1 MSRLEQLF
9 NTAVAEFQNGRF
21 SEAEKALQKIGRK
34 HRHIPDILHLQGLI
48 ALETGKLKQAADS
61 FRQLVRAQKNNAEY
75 HALLGTALLMADR
88 EKQAVAAFD
97 NAIALDPDKAD
108 HHYNRGLARK
118 RLQEFTAAEQGFREA
133 LRLSPDHLD
142 ARFELGL
149 VLRQA
154 QKLEQALDSFE
165 RVLKQDPE
173 SVDGM
178 TEMAEC
184 LIGLQ
189 RFSEALPLLQNAEA
203 LDPESVPILN
213 ALGIVNYYL
222 KNYEDSER
230 AFQKALSREP
240 DTFQLHNALGNLYHR
255 IGRLSDA
262 EQCFRNAMARSTQ
275 VTEANLNLA
284 GLLLLNGA
292 YGEGWRLFENMRGVA
307 YGGAVP
313 QAPWNGED
321 LSDKTIRVY
330 GYQGVGD
337 VVMFAGLLPELQS
350 RCRQAIVEID
360 ERLMPLFQRSFE
372 GVEIISAPRGSLP
385 ARNEDRFDF
394 ETIFSELPRFLRTNL
409 AAASP
414 PERGHLTADREK
426 SETIRDRYLAGE
438 SKTLV
443 GIAWH
448 SHNVKR
454 PERNLPLSLW
464 GPILTLPN
472 VTFVSLQ
479 YGDAKAD
486 IAGAERRFG
495 TTILN
500 DPQIDQSAN
509 LDDLASQI
517 DALDLVVSISQASAH
532 FAGALGKRVLT
543 MLPRVPDWRYGLE
556 RHDTIWYPH
565 MTLYRQSETDVWDDV
580 IAAVAAEIAKI
591 TSR

>member
-9 NTAVAEFQNGRF
+9 NMAVAEFQKGRF
-21 SEAEKALQKIGRK
+21 SEAGKVLQKIGRK
-34 HRHIPDILHLQGLI
+34 HRHMPDILHLQGLI

-61 FRQLVRAQKNNAEY
+61 FRQLVKVQKSNAEY
-75 HALLGTALLMADR
+75 HALLGTALLMSDR
-88 EKQAVAAFD
+88 KRQAVAAFD
-97 NAIALDPDKAD
+97 TAVTLEPDKAD
-108 HHYNRGLARK
+108 YHYNRALAQK
-118 RLQEFTAAEQGFREA
+118 RRQEFTVAEQGFRAA
-133 LRLSPDHLD
+133 LRLSPDHSD

-149 VLRQA
+149 ILRQS
-154 QKLEQALDSFE
+154 QKLDLALDSFE
-165 RVLKQDPE
+165 RVLKLDPE
-173 SVDGM
+173 SIDAM
-178 TEMAEC
+178 TEMAKC

-189 RFSEALPLLQNAEA
+189 RFSEALPLLHNAEA
-203 LDPESVPILN
+203 LDPESVPVLHE
-213 ALGIVNYYL
+213 LGIVNYYL
-222 KNYEDSER
+222 KDYEDSER
-230 AFQKALSREP
+230 SFQKALSRAP
-240 DTFQLHNALGNLYHR
+240 DRFQLHNALGNLYNR
-255 IGRLSDA
+255 IGRHNDA
-262 EQCFRNAMARSTQ
+262 EQCFRNAMALSTQ
-275 VTEANLNLA
+275 ATDADLNLA

-292 YGEGWRLFENMRGVA
+292 YGEGWRLFENMRAVA

-330 GYQGVGD
+330 GDQGVGD

-360 ERLMPLFQRSFE
+360 ERLTPLFERSFT
-372 GVEIISAPRGSLP
+372 GIEIISAPRETLP
-385 ARNEDRFDF
+385 ARNENRFNF
-394 ETIFSELPRFLRTNL
+394 ETIFSELPRYLRTNL

-414 PERGHLTADREK
+414 PKRGHLTADREK
-426 SETIRDRYLAGE
+426 SESIRSRYFTGE

-448 SHNVKR
+448 SHNLMR

-479 YGDAKAD
+479 YGDATAD
-486 IAGAERRFG
+486 IAEAERQFG
-495 TTILN
+495 ATILN
-500 DPQIDQSAN
+500 DPQIDQTAN

-543 MLPRVPDWRYGLE
+543 MLPKVPDWRYGLE
-556 RHDTIWYPH
+556 RSDTIWYPS
-565 MTLYRQSETDVWDDV
+565 MTLYRQSKTDVWDDV
-580 IAAVAAEIAKI
+580 IAAVAADIAKI